1 MSLLVRFSLLV
12 LGHRGYFSSLSCG
25 IAYRDWLQSLCG
37 FSFHTFSLLV
47 STPSPN
53 IRTKALL
60 FMICGD
66 CLRDDMDLIL
76 KLIREMRTEN
86 MIEFKWLMKDS
97 LNWISEH

>member
-1 MSLLVRFSLLV
+1 
-12 LGHRGYFSSLSCG
+12 
-25 IAYRDWLQSLCG
+25 
-37 FSFHTFSLLV
+37 
-47 STPSPN
+47 
-53 IRTKALL
+53 
-60 FMICGD
+60 MICGD